1 MPPTRIEAEYRPSY
15 LAAAI
20 SAAAIFLL
28 YLITLSP
35 TVAMWDAGEYMA
47 AAKVLGL
54 PHPPGNPFFMLLAKA
69 FGMLPVHA
77 SFPQRINTL
86 SALTSAL
93 SAGIWF
99 LITERALSGIVRER
113 WQRIL
118 AGALAALIGG
128 TAFTV
133 WNQSVVNEKVYNVS
147 LLFFTIVSWLAL
159 EWADDPDTR
168 RADRILVLIAYL
180 LGLGYANHPAGFL
193 AAPAVAVL
201 ILWRRWQTFL
211 RWKLILVSI
220 AALILGLTPFIYEP
234 IRAAHFPAINEGEPT
249 ACTVKIEA
257 ACTFNKVTYDRLMAN
272 INREQYG
279 VKEGRHAPYSAQVGM
294 WWTYFKWQWLRDSVG
309 TRAPAQAL
317 LAVTFLMLGLI
328 GGYVHFRSDKKS
340 FWYFGPLMF
349 TMTLALIYYLNF
361 KYGWSQSP
369 ELGDAVD
376 REVRDR
382 DYFYIWS
389 FSAWG
394 VWASIGLIYI
404 WRSTAALF
412 KRDPVDKTGYDDEPG
427 RRGLAFAAPILL
439 LALLPL
445 FLNWR
450 DASRSGETFTREW
463 ARDLLNSV
471 EPYGILITN
480 GDNDTFP
487 LWYAQE
493 VEGIRK
499 DVTVAVT
506 SYLATDWFTRQLIRR
521 PIADYDAA
529 AGPAIYR
536 NQQWKKPSGPPL
548 RMTFAESDAIPEFIQ
563 IPQPQTFRHG
573 NIVATIPAG
582 VLMRDQIV
590 LLRMIKDSYPERP
603 IYLSN
608 GGYGNA
614 IGLGPYTVRQGLAEK
629 LMDRPVV
636 EGGDIMR
643 IGGGMMDVK
652 RSHELWKIFGGP
664 AAMIKRGDW
673 VDRPSYGIPYGYA
686 VTGMLI
692 AEGLSTQNNLE
703 AVRPILKTVSAI
715 SKAARIPDFAGAGQ

>member
-1 MPPTRIEAEYRPSY
+1 
-15 LAAAI
+15 
-20 SAAAIFLL
+20 
-28 YLITLSP
+28 
-35 TVAMWDAGEYMA
+35 MWDAGEYIA
-47 AAKVLGL
+47 AAKVLGI
-54 PHPPGNPFFMLLAKA
+54 PHPPGNPFFMLLAKV
-69 FGMLPVHA
+69 FGMLPIHA
-77 SFPQRINTL
+77 TFPQRVNTL

-99 LITERALSGIVRER
+99 LITERALGGIVKER

-118 AGALAALIGG
+118 GGVLAAVIGG

-159 EWADDPDTR
+159 EWADDPDTK
-168 RADRILVLIAYL
+168 RADRILVLISYL

-193 AAPAVAVL
+193 AAPAVGVL

-211 RWKLILVSI
+211 RWKLVLVSI

-234 IRAAHFPAINEGEPT
+234 IRAAYFPGINEGEPT
-249 ACTVKIEA
+249 ACTTKIEA
-257 ACTFNKVTYDRLMAN
+257 ACTFDKVTYKRLMSN
-272 INREQYG
+272 IKREQYG
-279 VKEGRHAPYSAQVGM
+279 VKEGRGAPYSAQVGM
-294 WWTYFKWQWLRDSVG
+294 WWLYFKWQWVRDSLE
-309 TRAPAQAL
+309 TRAPLQAV

-328 GGYVHFRSDKKS
+328 GGYVHYRSDKQS

-369 ELGDAVD
+369 ELGEAVD

-394 VWASIGLIYI
+394 VWASVGLVYI

-412 KRDPVDKTGYDDEPG
+412 QREPLDKSADADEPG
-427 RRGLAFAAPILL
+427 RKGLAFAAPILL
-439 LALLPL
+439 LALVPL
-445 FLNWR
+445 FANWS
-450 DASRSGETFTREW
+450 DASRRGETFTREW
-463 ARDLLNSV
+463 ATDLLNSV

-493 VEGIRK
+493 VEGVRK

-506 SYLATDWFTRQLIRR
+506 SYLATDWFARQLIRR

-529 AGPAIYR
+529 KGPAIYR

-548 RMTFAESDAIPEFIQ
+548 KMTFAEADAIPDYIQ
-563 IPQPQTFRHG
+563 VPSAQTFRHG
-573 NIVATIPAG
+573 NIVATIAPPNG

-590 LLRMIKDSYPERP
+590 LLRMIKDTYPERP
-603 IYLSN
+603 IYFSN

-614 IGLGPYTVRQGLAEK
+614 LGLGPYTVRQGLAEK
-629 LMDRPVV
+629 LMDHPVV
-636 EGGDIMR
+636 EGGDILR

-652 RSHELWKIFGGP
+652 RSHDLWKIFGGP
-664 AAMIKRGDW
+664 AALIKRGNW
-673 VDRPSYGIPYGYA
+673 VDRPSQGIPYGYA

-692 AEGLSTQNNLE
+692 AEGLTTKNQMEDL
-703 AVRPILKTVSAI
+703 RPILKTVSAI

>member
-1 MPPTRIEAEYRPSY
+1 MPPIRTEPEYRPSY

-20 SAAAIFLL
+20 TAAAIFLL
-28 YLITLSP
+28 YIITLSP
-35 TVAMWDAGEYMA
+35 TVGMWDAGEYMA

-69 FGMLPVHA
+69 FGMLPIHA
-77 SFPQRINTL
+77 TFPQRINTL
-86 SALTSAL
+86 SALTSAV

-99 LITERALSGIVRER
+99 LITERALGGIVRVR

-118 AGALAALIGG
+118 AGVLAALIGG

-168 RADRILVLIAYL
+168 RADRILVLISYL

-193 AAPAVAVL
+193 AAPAVGVL

-211 RWKLILVSI
+211 RWKLVLVSL

-249 ACTVKIEA
+249 ACTVKLEA
-257 ACTFNKVTYDRLMAN
+257 ACTFDKVTYTRLMSN

-279 VKEGRHAPYSAQVGM
+279 KKEGRGAPYSAQVGM
-294 WWTYFKWQWLRDSVG
+294 WWTYFEWQWLRDSAG
-309 TRAPAQAL
+309 TRAPMQAV
-317 LAVTFLMLGLI
+317 LAVAFLMFGLI
-328 GGYVHFRSDKKS
+328 GGYVHYRSDKKS

-369 ELGDAVD
+369 ELGDSVD

-412 KRDPVDKTGYDDEPG
+412 HRDPVDKSGNDEPG

-506 SYLATDWFTRQLIRR
+506 SYLATDWFARQLIRR

-529 AGPAIYR
+529 KGPAIYR
-536 NQQWKKPSGPPL
+536 SQQWKKPGGPPL
-548 RMTFAESDAIPEFIQ
+548 RMTFSESDAIPEFIQ
-563 IPQPQTFRHG
+563 IPSPQTFRHG

-629 LMDRPVV
+629 LIDHPVV
-636 EGGDIMR
+636 EGGDTLR

-692 AEGLSTQNNLE
+692 AEGLSTQNKME
-703 AVRPILKTVSAI
+703 DVRPVLKTVTAI